1 MQEGHH
7 GPPAEWVK
15 QWLPMAPEHVIN
27 GQTLHLK
34 AQSDVQ
40 VAQRVA
46 QHMQRRMNEN
56 DWRPYSSKEQALQA
70 WIRLGGIRLQ
80 VMKALGLV

>member
-1 MQEGHH
+1 MQGHH
-7 GPPAEWVK
+7 GPPAEWIE
-15 QWLPMAPEHVIN
+15 QWILMAPEHVIN

-34 AQSDVQ
+34 AESDVR
-40 VAQRVA
+40 VAQRVT